1 MTELIII
8 RIVRTQRN
16 LTPRFRLDASKIK
29 SCSPYGRKLKDNTR
43 TDWTNSWRSW
53 VLREPLKKNVPNHMN
68 LQRKNNDSIQSYLI
82 KFINFQKQRI
92 EDKDKNLTLS
102 DFY

>member
-29 SCSPYGRKLKDNTR
+29 SCSHYGRKLKDNTP
-43 TDWTNSWRSW
+43 TYWTNSWCSW
-53 VLREPLKKNVPNHMN
+53 VLKEPLKKNVPTHMN

>member
-1 MTELIII
+1 VFMGFKGSIEEKCT
-8 RIVRTQRN
+8 
-16 LTPRFRLDASKIK
+16 K
-29 SCSPYGRKLKDNTR
+29 PYEFTK
-43 TDWTNSWRSW
+43 
-53 VLREPLKKNVPNHMN
+53 
-68 LQRKNNDSIQSYLI
+68 KNNDSIQSYLI

>member
-1 MTELIII
+1 MGIEGTIEEKC
-8 RIVRTQRN
+8 T
-16 LTPRFRLDASKIK
+16 K
-29 SCSPYGRKLKDNTR
+29 PYEFTK
-43 TDWTNSWRSW
+43 
-53 VLREPLKKNVPNHMN
+53 
-68 LQRKNNDSIQSYLI
+68 KNNDSIQSYLI